1 MNKPGKP
8 SFFKASLLAA
18 LMTTALGT
26 QAAGLGKLTV
36 FSAIG
41 QPLRAEVA
49 LTATAEEL
57 SSLSVKLAAPDAFR
71 EAGIE
76 FVPVLAGLNMSIVS
90 LDKGKPMLKLTT
102 ERPVNEPFL
111 HFLVELNWT
120 AGRMV
125 REYTFLLDP
134 PEMLQVAKA
143 ASRVSPVVPAATPLP
158 MSQPVPAKSSSQAA
172 PSRVTEP
179 VSGKAPVG
187 SASGAEYQ
195 VVRGDTLS
203 RIAREN
209 RPESVSLDQMLVAL
223 FNSNRDAFVGDNMN
237 RLRAGKILR
246 LPDADEVAK
255 VDAGAARKLII
266 GQNAE
271 FNAYRRR
278 LAEAAGAAP
287 VADEAPTQQASGAI
301 KPRVEEK
308 APPVAAKDKLEVS
321 RTETAK
327 SAAKAVGGSNLEED
341 LIARDKALREASE
354 RIVDLEK
361 NIENL
366 KHLVELKSQT
376 GAKLQQE
383 AQTAPAQAPQPA
395 EAKPAAPSAEPAPP
409 PAATVP
415 AKPEEPA
422 PAAVEPPPAPAAAK
436 PEVKK
441 PAAPPPPPPEPDF
454 IAENPELVYGGG
466 ALAALLLGYFGY
478 AARRKKK
485 TSGDEE
491 WQNELVVATPKAG
504 AEPAP
509 SAAVFGAAS
518 ESVDSGEVS
527 IQGDFSDIGMLTTEE
542 KVDPVAEAD
551 VLMAYGRDR
560 QAEEIL
566 LEGLRQDSGR
576 AAIHMKLLE
585 LYAKQENIAEFETIA
600 NELHKLN
607 GGRGADWERTQAM
620 ALKLGLAGGLFLG
633 AKSAMADMQEQEASD
648 AYPAVSTP
656 DQPAGAETLDAGTT
670 SPEAEQPGD
679 EDTGALDF
687 DLDLGTTD
695 GGPAAAVDAAPA
707 VAAPAPE
714 EAMSLDFD
722 FDLGTPESAAPQ
734 APEASSQA
742 SANVVEDD
750 GSIDFALDLGSD
762 ANATAEASA
771 EPVKSAATELEFDLD
786 LGSVE
791 TPDAIEA
798 PEVAAFAR
806 EVSSS
811 AAPAEL
817 PAVPAHESAG
827 AEAPDDLQI
836 DFDLELDAAPAPA
849 AATPASLDLA
859 DISLD
864 LDDVEPVAPGAGQGQ
879 SDVLEMALEEV
890 ASADVVA
897 TTGSDRTSSEEGYV
911 EVAPAMQPDN
921 PEVTTKLELAQ
932 AYEEMGDQ
940 EGARDLLNE
949 VLNEG
954 SAAQQAEA
962 RLRLDQLG
970 I

>member
-1 MNKPGKP
+1 MDP
-8 SFFKASLLAA
+8 
-18 LMTTALGT
+18 
-26 QAAGLGKLTV
+26 AAG
-36 FSAIG
+36 S
-41 QPLRAEVA
+41 
-49 LTATAEEL
+49 
-57 SSLSVKLAAPDAFR
+57 
-71 EAGIE
+71 
-76 FVPVLAGLNMSIVS
+76 
-90 LDKGKPMLKLTT
+90 
-102 ERPVNEPFL
+102 
-111 HFLVELNWT
+111 
-120 AGRMV
+120 
-125 REYTFLLDP
+125 
-134 PEMLQVAKA
+134 
-143 ASRVSPVVPAATPLP
+143 
-158 MSQPVPAKSSSQAA
+158 
-172 PSRVTEP
+172 
-179 VSGKAPVG
+179 
-187 SASGAEYQ
+187 EYQ

-203 RIAREN
+203 KIARDN
-209 RPESVSLDQMLVAL
+209 MSESVSLDQMLVAL
-223 FNSNRDAFVGDNMN
+223 FNSNRDAFVGNNMN

-246 LPDADEVAK
+246 LPDAAEVAK

-271 FNAYRRR
+271 FNTYRRR

-287 VADEAPTQQASGAI
+287 VADEAPTQQASGTI

-327 SAAKAVGGSNLEED
+327 SAKAVGGSNLEED

-376 GAKLQQE
+376 GAKLQQD

-395 EAKPAAPSAEPAPP
+395 EAKPAAPGAEPAAPP
-409 PAATVP
+409 TATEPVKPA
-415 AKPEEPA
+415 EPA
-422 PAAVEPPPAPAAAK
+422 PAAVEPHHLHLLPSRKSRSRPHRHRHHRSLTSSPKIRNSFMAAERLRHYCWDISVMPP
-436 PEVKK
+436 
-441 PAAPPPPPPEPDF
+441 
-454 IAENPELVYGGG
+454 G
-466 ALAALLLGYFGY
+466 
-478 AARRKKK
+478 ARRKPLATRSGR
-485 TSGDEE
+485 TS
-491 WQNELVVATPKAG
+491 WRLRHRRL
-504 AEPAP
+504 AP
-509 SAAVFGAAS
+509 STSSSAAVFGAAS
-518 ESVDSGEVS
+518 ESVDNGEVS

-633 AKSAMADMQEQEASD
+633 AKSAMADTQDQEAPD
-648 AYPAVSTP
+648 ASPAVLTP
-656 DQPAGAETLDAGTT
+656 DQPAGAETLDAGTA

-734 APEASSQA
+734 AQEASSQA

-771 EPVKSAATELEFDLD
+771 GPW
-786 LGSVE
+786 
-791 TPDAIEA
+791 
-798 PEVAAFAR
+798 
-806 EVSSS
+806 
-811 AAPAEL
+811 
-817 PAVPAHESAG
+817 
-827 AEAPDDLQI
+827 
-836 DFDLELDAAPAPA
+836 
-849 AATPASLDLA
+849 
-859 DISLD
+859 
-864 LDDVEPVAPGAGQGQ
+864 
-879 SDVLEMALEEV
+879 
-890 ASADVVA
+890 
-897 TTGSDRTSSEEGYV
+897 
-911 EVAPAMQPDN
+911 N
-921 PEVTTKLELAQ
+921 
-932 AYEEMGDQ
+932 
-940 EGARDLLNE
+940 
-949 VLNEG
+949 
-954 SAAQQAEA
+954 
-962 RLRLDQLG
+962 LRLLG
-970 I
+970 YGL

>member
-1 MNKPGKP
+1 
-8 SFFKASLLAA
+8 
-18 LMTTALGT
+18 
-26 QAAGLGKLTV
+26 
-36 FSAIG
+36 
-41 QPLRAEVA
+41 
-49 LTATAEEL
+49 
-57 SSLSVKLAAPDAFR
+57 
-71 EAGIE
+71 
-76 FVPVLAGLNMSIVS
+76 
-90 LDKGKPMLKLTT
+90 
-102 ERPVNEPFL
+102 
-111 HFLVELNWT
+111 
-120 AGRMV
+120 
-125 REYTFLLDP
+125 
-134 PEMLQVAKA
+134 
-143 ASRVSPVVPAATPLP
+143 
-158 MSQPVPAKSSSQAA
+158 
-172 PSRVTEP
+172 
-179 VSGKAPVG
+179 
-187 SASGAEYQ
+187 
-195 VVRGDTLS
+195 
-203 RIAREN
+203 
-209 RPESVSLDQMLVAL
+209 MLVAL
-223 FNSNRDAFVGDNMN
+223 FNSNRDAFDGNNMN

-246 LPDADEVAK
+246 LPDAAEVAK
-255 VDAGAARKLII
+255 VDAGTARKLIL
-266 GQNAE
+266 GQNTE

-287 VADEAPTQQASGAI
+287 LADEAPTQQASGTI

-327 SAAKAVGGSNLEED
+327 SAKAVGGSNLEED

-383 AQTAPAQAPQPA
+383 AQTAPAQAPQLA
-395 EAKPAAPSAEPAPP
+395 EAKPAAPSAEPAAPP
-409 PAATVP
+409 TATEPV
-415 AKPEEPA
+415 KPVEPT
-422 PAAVEPPPAPAAAK
+422 PAAVQPPPAPAVAK

-441 PAAPPPPPPEPDF
+441 PAAPPPAPPEPDF
-454 IAENPELVYGGG
+454 IAENPQLVYGGG

-485 TSGDEE
+485 ASGDEE
-491 WQNELVVATPKAG
+491 WQNELAVATPKAG
-504 AEPAP
+504 AETSP

-518 ESVDSGEVS
+518 ESVDNGEVS

-620 ALKLGLAGGLFLG
+620 ALKLGLAGGVFLG
-633 AKSAMADMQEQEASD
+633 AKSAMAGTQDQEAPD
-648 AYPAVSTP
+648 EYPAVSTQ
-656 DQPAGAETLDAGTT
+656 DQLAGAEALDAGTA
-670 SPEAEQPGD
+670 SPEAEQPVD

-695 GGPAAAVDAAPA
+695 GGPAAAVDVAAA
-707 VAAPAPE
+707 VATPAPE

-722 FDLGTPESAAPQ
+722 FDLGTPESAPPQ
-734 APEASSQA
+734 AQEASSQA
-742 SANVVEDD
+742 SANVVVDD

-771 EPVKSAATELEFDLD
+771 EPVESAAADLAMDVAELDFDLD

-798 PEVAAFAR
+798 PEVAALAEPAE

-817 PAVPAHESAG
+817 PAIPAHESAG

-836 DFDLELDAAPAPA
+836 DFDLELDVEPVPAAAAPAP
-849 AATPASLDLA
+849 LDLA

-897 TTGSDRTSSEEGYV
+897 TTESDRASSEEGYV